1 MSKEEKLMYHLGIVS
16 TGVQRGDMPDYLTIA
31 LQWYEH
37 YESSPNNQSIS
48 NYHYYIGLAEEFGF
62 CVRTDDHT
70 IPQRGK
76 NFTSGLEEPLS
87 AFC

>member
-1 MSKEEKLMYHLGIVS
+1 MRGIMSKEEKLMYHLGIVS

-37 YESSPNNQSIS
+37 YEFSPNNYSIN
-48 NYHYYIGLAEEFGF
+48 NYHHYIRLAEEFGF

-70 IPQRGK
+70 IP
-76 NFTSGLEEPLS
+76 
-87 AFC
+87 